1 MGSPPPEG
9 SKNEEFIFRSNRS
22 IVIAP
27 ASTGRESSSRIAVI
41 RIDQANRGTLSIE
54 IFLWC
59 ILMIVAIK
67 LIAPKMEDIPARCN
81 EKMVRS
87 MEGPL

>member
-1 MGSPPPEG
+1 M
-9 SKNEEFIFRSNRS
+9 FRSNRS

-27 ASTGRESSSRIAVI
+27 ARTGRESRRRIAVT
-41 RIDQANRGTLSIE
+41 RIDQASKGTLSIE

-59 ILMIVAIK
+59 MLRIVAIK
-67 LIAPKMEDIPARCN
+67 LMAPRIDDIPAICK

-87 MEGPL
+87 MEGPLL